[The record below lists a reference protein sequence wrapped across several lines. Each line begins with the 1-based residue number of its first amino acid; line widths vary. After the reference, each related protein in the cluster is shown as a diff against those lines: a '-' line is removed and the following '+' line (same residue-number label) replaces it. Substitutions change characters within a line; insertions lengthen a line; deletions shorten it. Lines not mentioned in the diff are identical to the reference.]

1 LIARCRV
8 GFRYFG
14 ELFDDLVWG
23 KPLLLLKLK
32 VVRWLPPAVAAEVAA
47 EKTVDAA
54 KDSVA
59 ASSFRF

>member
-1 LIARCRV
+1 
-8 GFRYFG
+8 
-14 ELFDDLVWG
+14 
-23 KPLLLLKLK
+23 LLLLKLK